1 MAADMV
7 TWLFKEKAID
17 FHRERQYMDVSLKE
31 IVRRIAAQPMTEGHI
46 DDATEAPSFEAPSVD
61 T

>member
-1 MAADMV
+1 MV

-61 T
+61 P